1 MRAFVALASL
11 LAGAC
16 AAPQAPVE
24 SDLALPTD
32 LAPAVDL
39 RGPSDLAPA
48 CTLGGPDHCGTCAT
62 VCPPGMD
69 DDGTQ
74 RTCSGP
80 SSFDTCGIVC
90 KGDYYDVNGMASDG
104 CEVLDDGMFANAAI
118 AMPITLPNVDDPT
131 FKTNPLNVVRAL
143 PSDARQHVV
152 TPASRPLGL
161 PDWYRIDAQ
170 GAGAAGTGMIACLG
184 ITGLPAD
191 NRFEVCISALN
202 VQTFDAASCAEARG
216 GPPEMGTGSV
226 CVTPP
231 GATDMGS
238 SYFVR
243 VQKLAGSHTANSYA
257 LFLKH

>member
-1 MRAFVALASL
+1 VAVLAI
-11 LAGAC
+11 GGGC

-24 SDLALPTD
+24 TD
-32 LAPAVDL
+32 LAPPVDLAPPPSDL
-39 RGPSDLAPA
+39 RGATDLGPA
-48 CTLGGPDHCGTCAT
+48 CTLGSPDHCGTCTT

-69 DDGTQ
+69 NDGTQ

-90 KGDYYDVNGMASDG
+90 KGDYYDVNGLAADG
-104 CEVLDDGMFANAAI
+104 CEVLDDAMLANAAI
-118 AMPITLPNVDDPT
+118 AQTVTLPDTDDPT
-131 FKTNPLNVVRAL
+131 FMSNPLNVVRAL
-143 PSDARQHVV
+143 PSDGRQHAV

-161 PDWYRIDAQ
+161 PDWYKVNAVGP
-170 GAGAAGTGMIACLG
+170 GASGTGMVACLG

-202 VQTFDAASCAEARG
+202 MQTFEPASCATAYG

-231 GATDMGS
+231 GATDEGM
-238 SYFVR
+238 YYYVR
-243 VQKLAGSHTANSYA
+243 VQKLAGSHTANRYA